1 MALPAKWL
9 LNLPPIESFVEF
21 SSNAIREAILGAL
34 RQGPVPQHIAFVMD
48 GNRRY
53 ARGLKKEV
61 IEGHSAGFETLGR
74 VLEICYKIG
83 VKVVTV
89 YAFSIENFKRSKYE
103 VDGLMEMA
111 KLRLVQLAEHG
122 ELLHKYGARIQFVG
136 RREILRPD
144 VLEAIDHAMKLTEN
158 NRR

>member
-9 LNLPPIESFVEF
+9 LSIPPIERFLDF

-34 RQGPVPQHIAFVMD
+34 RQGPIPQHVAFVMD

-74 VLEICYKIG
+74 VCLHVKSESEAYKHRCWR
-83 VKVVTV
+83 
-89 YAFSIENFKRSKYE
+89 F
-103 VDGLMEMA
+103 
-111 KLRLVQLAEHG
+111 
-122 ELLHKYGARIQFVG
+122 
-136 RREILRPD
+136 
-144 VLEAIDHAMKLTEN
+144 AIK
-158 NRR
+158 